1 MDAERVIKKYA
12 NRRLYDSTASR
23 HVTLEDLRGLIV
35 EGHRIK
41 VVDDKT
47 GEDITRSILLLIIA
61 DQEVAGRPLLS
72 TKVLESLIRFYG
84 NSMQEFMSRYL
95 EQSVA
100 NFVEQQQTAQAQIA
114 KLMSGTP
121 FASMSDLARQNLETW
136 NRFQDSM
143 IKAMT
148 SAVPGVPPPRPAPG
162 PGPGPEKTEPPAPD
176 SASRK

>member
-12 NRRLYDSTASR
+12 NRRLYDATASR

-35 EGHRIK
+35 QGERIK
-41 VVDDKT
+41 VVDDKS

-61 DQEVAGRPLLS
+61 DQEVAGKPLLS

-100 NFVEQQQTAQAQIA
+100 NFIEQQQTAQAQIA

-136 NRFQDSM
+136 TRFQDSM
-143 IKAMT
+143 LKTMAG
-148 SAVPGVPPPRPAPG
+148 AVPGAAPGSARAEKADPPPAD
-162 PGPGPEKTEPPAPD
+162 PPT
-176 SASRK
+176 SK

>member
-47 GEDITRSILLLIIA
+47 GEDLTRSILLLIIA

-148 SAVPGVPPPRPAPG
+148 SAVPGVPPSRPG
-162 PGPGPEKTEPPAPD
+162 PGPGPEKADPPAPG
-176 SASRK
+176 SVPPK